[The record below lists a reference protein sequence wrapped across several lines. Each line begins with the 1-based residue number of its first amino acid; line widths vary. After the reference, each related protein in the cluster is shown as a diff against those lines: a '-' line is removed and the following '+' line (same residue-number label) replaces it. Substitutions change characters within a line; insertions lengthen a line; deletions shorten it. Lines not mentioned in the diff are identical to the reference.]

1 MKNFI
6 LVAIACLSI
15 FAVAYGHGGVYH
27 GPGGIGTGSG
37 FVPAGTGTATG
48 GTTGPVGTGTAG
60 GSGGSTGA
68 GTGGGSGNP
77 AGGGSVRPV
86 ASPARPGGSAAPL
99 GGSSGGGRRKKAS
112 DPYMNWETW
121 WGLNDDRFLLLK
133 KKLRQ
138 EEASTENADTFL
150 GDSSGSEVDIEEITR
165 KKIINKIVPALK
177 VALKDPYYDARA
189 GAVIA
194 LGKVSDPLDT
204 DSLARI
210 SGLLKDSS
218 KQVRESACLALGLLG
233 NPDSVSLLKDIVEA
247 NKGGRN
253 AVGRHSD
260 ILNRTRSFACIALG
274 LIRHQREDVDVSKFL
289 IDILRSDAPTDR
301 KVAATIGLYLTQDK
315 EVVPQL
321 IQVFESDDID
331 IYVKAHIATALG
343 KLRDR
348 TASITLMKHL
358 HSKHSHISRSC
369 AIALGLVANS
379 KDLNLAKTLR
389 KRLSVA
395 PHRSIKNFSMISL
408 GEMGS
413 DLGQSVL
420 VDRLRKGQPM
430 DKSYAALALGIQGFK
445 GKLRDKVGVSQ
456 VVYREY
462 TKSKSASMKGAFAIS
477 LGLLGATE
485 YAEKLRTDIGNISTQ
500 GVQGYLA
507 ISLALLNDRNSIPT
521 IRELVKKRGDI
532 NRRKRA
538 AIALGMLRDRK
549 AVALL
554 KEVMKDSKSSKAI
567 LGSATVAMGH
577 IGDKTAIPTLVD
589 MVTNIKGNQDVTRAF
604 ATVALG
610 YLGDR
615 EDIPLLSKIHENSNY
630 MAPTESLVEI
640 LTIL

>member
-1 MKNFI
+1 MKNLI
-6 LVAIACLSI
+6 LAFLTCLLIPVISL
-15 FAVAYGHGGVYH
+15 AHGGVYV

-37 FVPAGTGTATG
+37 FVPAGTGTTIPTG
-48 GTTGPVGTGTAG
+48 GPTGTATTG

-68 GTGGGSGNP
+68 GTGGSSGGPSGGGAVRP
-77 AGGGSVRPV
+77 AGGPVRP
-86 ASPARPGGSAAPL
+86 SGGAVF

-138 EEASTENADTFL
+138 EDASTENADIFL
-150 GDSSGSEVDIEEITR
+150 GDSSGLEVDIEKITR

-177 VALKDPYYDARA
+177 IALKDPYYDARA

-194 LGKVSDPLDT
+194 LGKVADPLDT

-210 SGLLKDSS
+210 SGLLGDPS

-233 NPDSVSLLKDIVEA
+233 NPDSVSILKDIVEA
-247 NKGGRN
+247 NKNGRN

-274 LIRHQREDVDVSKFL
+274 LIRHQRNDVDVSKFL

-301 KVAATIGLYLTQDK
+301 KVAATIGIYLTQDK
-315 EVVPQL
+315 EVVPEL
-321 IQVFESDDID
+321 IHVFESDNID

-343 KLRDR
+343 KLRDK
-348 TASITLMKHL
+348 ASSITLMKHL
-358 HSKHSHISRSC
+358 RSKHSHISRSC

-395 PHRSIKNFSMISL
+395 PHRSIKNFSMLSL

-456 VVYREY
+456 VVYGQY
-462 TKSKSASMKGAFAIS
+462 TKSKSPSMKGAFAIS

-485 YAEKLRTDIGNISTQ
+485 YAEKLRADIGNISTQ

-521 IRELVKKRGDI
+521 IRELVKDRGDI

-577 IGDKTAIPTLVD
+577 IGDRTAIPTLVD
-589 MVTNIKGNQDVTRAF
+589 MVTNIKDNQDVTRAF